1 VFQRLFSIIFYFY
14 RWRTKKNGEKFI
26 IEEPILFHIK
36 YKPRVRL
43 NVIASSYQTFFVE
56 FSFFSNLTIKCQW
69 IVILL
74 PHPNFKPCLCWTQW
88 RDKIK
93 KKIIIKLNTIEIVK
107 LNYVFPILT
116 TNSKQSSLS
125 YINNLLPTKFN
136 NSFTILFIYFSSL
149 KTNQKESPDKFL
161 FFNAN

>member
-1 VFQRLFSIIFYFY
+1 MFQRLFSNILYIFIDE
-14 RWRTKKNGEKFI
+14 RTKKWREIYNWGTGF
-26 IEEPILFHIK
+26 LFHIK

-43 NVIASSYQTFFVE
+43 NVIASSYQTFLVE
-56 FSFFSNLTIKCQW
+56 FSFFSNLTNKCQW

-136 NSFTILFIYFSSL
+136 NPFTILFIFHP
-149 KTNQKESPDKFL
+149 KTNQKESLYKF
-161 FFNAN
+161 FFF